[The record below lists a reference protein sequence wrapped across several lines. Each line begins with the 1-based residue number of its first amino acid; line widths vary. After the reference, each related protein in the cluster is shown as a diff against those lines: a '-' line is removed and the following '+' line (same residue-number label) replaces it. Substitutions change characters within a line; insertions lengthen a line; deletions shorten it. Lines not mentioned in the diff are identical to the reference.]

1 MAYKSALGGCGDGRG
16 GYGSLDCLNYPLM
29 TIQGRTYKKNDSQNV
44 WALEFRYSVSATEYF
59 EGEGCLAKRIRK
71 LRWFDNMSKEW
82 MEYERTDPGVLSFR
96 LIRYGGRNDNSVSLI
111 YDESGKLTEVRDR
124 FDNPVLNYIYTN
136 GQLTEIRDVPVNG
149 EAARAVK
156 YGWGSSVVD
165 GKSVPVITQVTD
177 VLGNVTSYTVQNG
190 KLTSVTDPEGRTR
203 KYAYTSDRV
212 TSYTDALGHVTTYV
226 YDYDRMKQE
235 FYVRIKSP
243 DGVQTENWYD
253 NEGVLIWRM
262 VAGQT
267 LYKRGKVDPVSRTEI
282 RIDGAGRETKITRD
296 EFRNLTK
303 TEYPDGSS
311 TSAKYSVQHGRVSE
325 ETDELGVKTA
335 YEYDAIDPATKY

>member
-1 MAYKSALGGCGDGRG
+1 MGGA

-71 LRWFDNMSKEW
+71 LRWFDNMSKNW

-96 LIRYGGRNDNSVSLI
+96 LVRFGDRNDNSVSLVH
-111 YDESGKLTEVRDR
+111 DADGKLTEVRDR
-124 FDNPVLNYIYTN
+124 FDNPVLSYVYTN

-190 KLTSVTDPEGRTR
+190 KLTGVTDPEGRTR

-212 TSYTDALGHVTTYV
+212 TSYTDGLGNVTTYV